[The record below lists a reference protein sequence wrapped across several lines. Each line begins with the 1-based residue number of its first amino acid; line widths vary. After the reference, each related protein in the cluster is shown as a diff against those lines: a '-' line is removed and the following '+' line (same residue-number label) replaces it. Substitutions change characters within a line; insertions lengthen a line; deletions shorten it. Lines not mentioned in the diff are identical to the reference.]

1 MKLSLCVCV
10 CVILVGLV
18 KSSPMVTRSNYRN
31 AKRGNSQPFTPPP
44 CNNETTL
51 ICRHMPKGDFEAC
64 MNPRAAQEQ
73 IRLGHADA
81 GECPDPCADCGN
93 NQTTLSLGDL
103 VDVNLAEPG
112 NRRKRN
118 NHLAAG
124 DSLVS
129 DGNGM
134 FILESHKVTIC
145 HNPEGP
151 SPQTIVVS
159 AQSLQNHLAHGDT
172 EGVCPD
178 CFCSLDEL
186 EDVSIVNATDC
197 HVVHFTEEGGWENK
211 NIREIVNNTLADLDD
226 TTIVDPEDCNV
237 IHYQD
242 GTWENK
248 DIREIVNN
256 TVVDLDD
263 TCAENPQAGDH
274 LVFNGTC
281 YKNTNEC
288 PSGCGNQDACPS
300 GCDLSICP
308 ASCDDVCP
316 SACSDGGSSVRVEVS
331 KTEDALQPL
340 EPGSG
345 FQVLAICPAGTRPV
359 SGSCSNALNKKGVA
373 MLWFGIRTNPA
384 DAGWLCVFINNRVD
398 CPCIPNC
405 LNSDDCGAVAGLRIR
420 ATVVC
425 ETGAL
430 P

>member
-1 MKLSLCVCV
+1 MKLSIPICV
-10 CVILVGLV
+10 CVIMLVGFV
-18 KSSPMVTRSNYRN
+18 AGSPLVTRSNYGK

-44 CNNETTL
+44 CNSETTL
-51 ICRHMPKGDFEAC
+51 ICRHMPRGDFDAC
-64 MNPRAAQEQ
+64 MNPRAALEQ
-73 IRLGHADA
+73 VRLGHASLGA
-81 GECPDPCADCGN
+81 CPDPCDGCN
-93 NQTTLSLGDL
+93 STTTSLSLGDL
-103 VDVNLAEPG
+103 VDVDLTEPE
-112 NRRKRN
+112 NSRRKRS
-118 NHLAAG
+118 NHLGAG

-129 DGNGM
+129 NGHGM
-134 FILESHKVTIC
+134 FVLESHKVTIC

-159 AQSLQNHLAHGDT
+159 AQSLQNHLDHGDT

-226 TTIVDPEDCNV
+226 TTIVNPEDCNV

-274 LVFNGTC
+274 LVYDGTC

-308 ASCDDVCP
+308 ASCDSVCP
-316 SACSDGGSSVRVEVS
+316 SACAGGGGPATRIIQKRKGILNVPTAPGHASSGIS
-331 KTEDALQPL
+331 
-340 EPGSG
+340 
-345 FQVLAICPAGTRPV
+345 CPAGQ
-359 SGSCSNALNKKGVA
+359 
-373 MLWFGIRTNPA
+373 
-384 DAGWLCVFINNRVD
+384 
-398 CPCIPNC
+398 
-405 LNSDDCGAVAGLRIR
+405 RI
-420 ATVVC
+420 V
-425 ETGAL
+425 TGACRILGPDTAFFVRTGIDLSGGWQCTLASLSGAAVSVTFEIIVLCEVGPL